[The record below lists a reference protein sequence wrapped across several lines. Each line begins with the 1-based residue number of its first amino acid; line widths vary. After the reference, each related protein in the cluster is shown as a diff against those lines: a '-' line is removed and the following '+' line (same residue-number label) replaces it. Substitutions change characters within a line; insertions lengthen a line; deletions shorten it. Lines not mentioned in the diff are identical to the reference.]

1 MRGPSIFILVAVCL
15 ASSSRADEP
24 SANSVHKSV
33 DRAIHYLQTDSA
45 AWLSQR
51 KCAACHHA
59 SMPFW
64 ALAEADKHGY
74 TIDKKLLTDSIES
87 TIGSREKMIASGLV
101 ARPDAPPDTR
111 PMAKGVSTGQVFI
124 AFAAESQ
131 STLTDSQQQN
141 VAWMINDAI
150 KKQRDDGSWDF
161 YLSRPPINENQATD
175 HAWITMALQG
185 EKDSASRDS
194 HKAALEKA
202 STWLAQADPA
212 DNPQVKRLKVLVAL
226 RAHEPREKL
235 QPDLDELLKF
245 QNPDGGWAQLPES
258 KSDAFATGESLYIL
272 SLAGYTPAN
281 PQIQRGIDYLLTTQS
296 PDGSWPMTSRASPDG
311 RPGGS
316 AKLLTPIISGA
327 TSWSIL
333 ALAQLEP
340 RTNVTGGS
348 R

>member
-1 MRGPSIFILVAVCL
+1 MRAASVFILASFCL
-15 ASSSRADEP
+15 ANSALADEAKAK
-24 SANSVHKSV
+24 SIHQSV

-74 TIDKKLLTDSIES
+74 AIDKKFLTNSIES

-141 VAWMINDAI
+141 VTWMINDAI

-185 EKDSASRDS
+185 EKDPASRLS
-194 HKAALEKA
+194 HKDALEKA
-202 STWLAQADPA
+202 SNWLAQSDPA
-212 DNPQVKRLKVLVAL
+212 DNPQVKRLKILVAL

-235 QPDLDELLKF
+235 QPALDELLKL
-245 QNPDGGWAQLPES
+245 QNPDGGWAQLPQA
-258 KSDAFATGESLYIL
+258 KSDAFATGQSLYVL
-272 SLAGYTPAN
+272 ALAGYTPSN
-281 PQIQRGIDYLLTTQS
+281 PQIQHGIDYLLTTQS
-296 PDGSWPMTSRASPDG
+296 PDGHWPMTSRASPDG

-327 TSWSIL
+327 TSWSVL
-333 ALAQLEP
+333 ALTRL
-340 RTNVTGGS
+340 NGN
-348 R
+348 